1 MLISLLLTL
10 TLRLANVFSSTS
22 IADANPG
29 LRSAMEQVASRA
41 ESLIKDKARNP
52 PLVFWKR
59 TTESIYS
66 RVYMSDSKT
75 AREQRAKQ
83 REVRQDGIAKL
94 GEVEYKC
101 LLQEVDLMTHERVNI
116 YKIIDKRLKGIEERF
131 QAEEK
136 EKENQE
142 RRQTRSQAGTSS
154 EEPTKESTSKPTAAK
169 ATAEKEPQERP
180 TKAGKK
186 PKSGEQ
192 MENKQPKA
200 KDGQMAQ
207 KQPKTAEKWP
217 KTAGKKP
224 KTSDLDKKSTEAPR
238 TTKGG
243 KKPKTTMID

>member
-10 TLRLANVFSSTS
+10 TLRLANVFSSAS

-41 ESLIKDKARNP
+41 ESLIKDKARDP
-52 PLVFWKR
+52 PPAFRKR

-66 RVYMSDSKT
+66 RVYMSDGKT

-94 GEVEYKC
+94 GEVEYKR
-101 LLQEVDLMTHERVNI
+101 LLQEVDLMTHERVDI
-116 YKIIDKRLKGIEERF
+116 YKIIDKRLKEIEERF
-131 QAEEK
+131 QVEEK

-142 RRQTRSQAGTSS
+142 RRQTRSQTGTSS

-192 MENKQPKA
+192 TGKQ
-200 KDGQMAQ
+200 
-207 KQPKTAEKWP
+207 
-217 KTAGKKP
+217 
-224 KTSDLDKKSTEAPR
+224 
-238 TTKGG
+238 TTKGQG
-243 KKPKTTMID
+243 WTNGTETTKDCGETAENSRKETENNYDR